1 MLILIFEIQNT
12 ALFVYRIYHIG
23 STRETKA
30 TWTKPWKC
38 SLWPTKNLSRLKVLV
53 FKKSSLENGKNP
65 KVLFA
70 ECCHFVSLYLALFY
84 DAIPWYIL
92 RVLVTLFGKMT

>member
-1 MLILIFEIQNT
+1 MNETMKVFSVTNKK
-12 ALFVYRIYHIG
+12 FV
-23 STRETKA
+23 A
-30 TWTKPWKC
+30 
-38 SLWPTKNLSRLKVLV
+38 LKVLV
-53 FKKSSLENGKNP
+53 FKKLSLENGKNP